1 MALRSKRFGVHNHDG
16 ARSSEWVVMW
26 KTNTSDV
33 YLATRT
39 LGGSM
44 KASLH
49 ESGRCHVR
57 APDPRKW
64 RGVGEPPRF
73 LDVWNIDVSAN
84 YQLPFAVVIP
94 EQELRHG
101 EWAQHRDKGTI
112 WIEAS
117 PGRGVEIA
125 LFLVR
130 AGGDLSSNLEES
142 GWHTVIVNASVPD
155 GRRLLVVAGEAT
167 VPHAKLS
174 ELDSVRLTARAA
186 LANSA
191 GVVRNP
197 RMLLLSGPNQQGT
210 RKFVEAALLQ

>member
-1 MALRSKRFGVHNHDG
+1 
-16 ARSSEWVVMW
+16 
-26 KTNTSDV
+26 
-33 YLATRT
+33 
-39 LGGSM
+39 M

-64 RGVGEPPRF
+64 RGVGEPPQF
-73 LDVWNIDVSAN
+73 LDVWNIDVNAN
-84 YQLPFAVVIP
+84 YQFPFSVVIF

-130 AGGDLSSNLEES
+130 ASGDLSSSLMAS
-142 GWHTVIVNASVPD
+142 GWHTVIADALIPD

-167 VPHAKLS
+167 IPHAKLS
-174 ELDSVRLTARAA
+174 ELDAVRLSTRAV
-186 LANSA
+186 LASSTT
-191 GVVRNP
+191 VFRNP
-197 RMLLLSGPNQQGT
+197 RMLLLSGPNEEGV
-210 RKFVEAALLQ
+210 RKFVEAAVCQ